1 MVYVQPQLSL
11 EAGWT
16 LVLLFLTFHRWQGLK
31 EGSPIGTKQ
40 KDENPN
46 ESIYLICQCC
56 LVSQLQAGHAAG
68 LTDKMDD
75 SIEKF

>member
-1 MVYVQPQLSL
+1 M
-11 EAGWT
+11 W
-16 LVLLFLTFHRWQGLK
+16 WGLQ
-31 EGSPIGTKQ
+31 EGCPTGMQQMGK
-40 KDENPN
+40 NPN
-46 ESIYLICQCC
+46 QDIYPICQHC